1 MSSGSLDRTIVVALG
16 RWRMAP
22 RLSKP
27 IRQVRRRG
35 SYLAERTLEFCAGK
49 RQANDTQIGASRH
62 LFAMGTGATV
72 NAANQH
78 GPDRL
83 GTRPTCAP
91 VAAGATNPI
100 RLAQERST
108 GAPANGARRGEATP
122 TKEIEGRCQKVRGF
136 QQRAPRYSP
145 RGGGA
150 SVGPTPIT
158 AKIKLGST
166 WDKRKFAVRSVGRS
180 PET

>member
-1 MSSGSLDRTIVVALG
+1 MALG
-16 RWRMAP
+16 RWRLAP

-27 IRQVRRRG
+27 IQQGRRRG
-35 SYLAERTLEFCAGK
+35 SYLAERTLEFCAGR
-49 RQANDTQIGASRH
+49 RQANDAQIGASRH
-62 LFAMGTGATV
+62 LPWEPAPRLLVWWTITV
-72 NAANQH
+72 NAAIQH

-108 GAPANGARRGEATP
+108 GAPANGARRGEATQ
-122 TKEIEGRCQKVRGF
+122 TEEIEGRCQKVRGF